1 MNTLSNTTELSVG
14 EIVTLLGANCL
25 NTNPTLG
32 NSPVKA
38 RIAPVA
44 FHDGHPIWVRD
55 LEQRGGDVY
64 DLLETVTPEES
75 ANYYGLITAG
85 WASPVGGNNDHL
97 PPSQHPERR
106 RVELLVVVNRDGS
119 MASAMAMA
127 GNDEL
132 TIDEGNAQGA
142 LADAML
148 GLFA

>member
-44 FHDGHPIWVRD
+44 FQDGHPIWVRD

-64 DLLETVTPEES
+64 DLLGTVTPDES

-85 WASPVGGNNDHL
+85 WASPVGENDHL

-119 MASAMAMA
+119 MASALSMA
-127 GNDEL
+127 GNDDL
-132 TIDEGNAQGA
+132 TIDEGKAQGA
-142 LADAML
+142 LADAMA